1 MKVIGNT
8 LISLLLSAIVVI
20 MIGIYF
26 YEYIPSNVKIAEPN
40 EYITPAS
47 TTQLLATIK
56 EEKEEL
62 FGQDSSASDGL
73 QSAIIHSYRLDEGD
87 LRVYQQS
94 NTYEKGK
101 ADPFADIVDTPS
113 GSGGGTSTGDGSGNG
128 NSVNTLKPIGDGTI
142 LNSTTS
148 K

>member
-1 MKVIGNT
+1 MKVVGNT
-8 LISLLLSAIVVI
+8 IITLLLSAIVII
-20 MIGIYF
+20 MLGIYF
-26 YEYIPSNVKIAEPN
+26 YEYIPSNIQIAKPN
-40 EYITPAS
+40 EYITETS

-56 EEKEEL
+56 EEKETL
-62 FGQDSSASDGL
+62 FGQDSSSSDGL

-101 ADPFADIVDTPS
+101 ADPFADIVETPS
-113 GSGGGTSTGDGSGNG
+113 GSGTSTGNGNNTG
-128 NSVNTLKPIGDGTI
+128 NSVNTNTLKPVGDGTI

>member
-1 MKVIGNT
+1 MKVVGNT
-8 LISLLLSAIVVI
+8 IITLLLSAIVII
-20 MIGIYF
+20 MLGIYF
-26 YEYIPSNVKIAEPN
+26 YEYIPSNIQIAKPN
-40 EYITPAS
+40 EYITETS

-56 EEKEEL
+56 EENETL
-62 FGQDSSASDGL
+62 FGQDSSSSDGL

-101 ADPFADIVDTPS
+101 ADPFADIVETPS
-113 GSGGGTSTGDGSGNG
+113 GSGTSTGNGNNTG
-128 NSVNTLKPIGDGTI
+128 NSVNTNTLKPVGDGTI